1 MVHKKWYK
9 QFVFIKVELV
19 RKEFKIIFC
28 RDKFKGKFSHP
39 FKSIFVANMLK
50 LVHELID

>member
-9 QFVFIKVELV
+9 GFVFIKVELV
-19 RKEFKIIFC
+19 RKEFKII
-28 RDKFKGKFSHP
+28 KGKFSHP